1 MKLKEIAK
9 RLRNKIKDLEVEIIA
24 IKESEQH
31 QTIIEIEDWDKYFD
45 DLKIIL
51 GDELETLEKEL
62 AQDE

>member
-1 MKLKEIAK
+1 LKLKEIAK